1 MKNFL
6 IYICCECPNKIC
18 SKINYFFNLIKQG
31 QNQEKN
37 YTKVS
42 SNIQNLEES
51 NDINNPAKILSSEEI
66 NEMIKDQIK
75 YNKEQAN
82 SNNGYKIIKQ
92 KNPDDG
98 IKTGELINVEEIKK
112 EMNQIEFYILIIMI
126 ILYAISAIIYYRI
139 GNNLIENDIQEILDE
154 KYKSHKNIKRKK
166 RSKTKVSKSIN
177 INQNMEQ
184 KPKEKKN

>member
-6 IYICCECPNKIC
+6 IYICCECPNNIC

-31 QNQEKN
+31 QNQEKK
-37 YTKVS
+37 YTQVS
-42 SNIQNLEES
+42 SNIRNLEDN

-112 EMNQIEFYILIIMI
+112 EMNQIEFEEEEQKL
-126 ILYAISAIIYYRI
+126 
-139 GNNLIENDIQEILDE
+139 NNKNEINNKDDNGKDNNEEILDNNE
-154 KYKSHKNIKRKK
+154 EEDVNLNIEELRKD
-166 RSKTKVSKSIN
+166 VLEN
-177 INQNMEQ
+177 NDDLD
-184 KPKEKKN
+184 